1 MRYQQFAGA
10 ALSAALLIGCGVPT
24 QKSQVN
30 ETVDSIES
38 ADSAESATDVPK
50 EDVPTEQVG
59 DPAPA
64 ETVTGSAEAGNEL
77 SAAALDDQQEAVY
90 AENGIALD
98 GTDPVAYFT
107 QGQAVA
113 GSPDYTH
120 RWRGVTWQFSSS
132 QHRDQFAQAPE
143 RYAPA
148 YGGFCAWA
156 VSQGYT
162 APIDPDAWRI
172 VDGRLYLNFDR
183 AVQQRWEGDIPGH
196 IQQADQNWP
205 ALADG
210 V

>member
-1 MRYQQFAGA
+1 MSYRQLAGA
-10 ALSAALLIGCGVPT
+10 ALSIVLLIGCG
-24 QKSQVN
+24 S
-30 ETVDSIES
+30 
-38 ADSAESATDVPK
+38 
-50 EDVPTEQVG
+50 PTEQSQVDKTTDLTETATDASTEQDG
-59 DPAPA
+59 DPAQPA
-64 ETVTGSAEAGNEL
+64 AATDSPVADDAQTAAEAESDNRQ
-77 SAAALDDQQEAVY
+77 DDPVY

-113 GSPDYTH
+113 GSPDYTY

-132 QHRDQFAQAPE
+132 QHRDQFVQAPE

-162 APIDPDAWRI
+162 AAIDPNAWRI
-172 VDGRLYLNFDR
+172 VDDRLYLNFDLAIQR
-183 AVQQRWEGDIPGH
+183 RWERDIPGH

-205 ALADG
+205 ALADSL
-210 V
+210 